1 MRFDVCAHTYD
12 EHAGPQRFF
21 AECVAQFIGA
31 KPAENI
37 LELGAGT
44 GALTQ
49 WLVEMKNAS
58 GQPTPNP
65 SQEGIAS
72 KGAGGPTSTAASN
85 GRRSVPLLGGAGG
98 GSAANSNAP
107 LLATDASP
115 TMIERGRLAVPQAQW
130 SVLDAFSQ
138 PLPIA
143 ALQVSSGLL
152 HWANDPSATLA
163 RWKNFLPPGGRMVHA
178 VPCEPCLKEWRAL
191 VPESPVP
198 WRSEA
203 EWLKIFE
210 RAGLR
215 VARSQSWRH
224 NAVCSS
230 ALEMVRGL
238 HRTGVTG
245 RVRVGPA
252 RLRQAL
258 REYDARHHTAG
269 GVQATWAWLAIEAA

>member
-21 AECVAQFIGA
+21 AERVAQFIGV
-31 KPAENI
+31 KPQESI

-49 WLVEMKNAS
+49 WL
-58 GQPTPNP
+58 
-65 SQEGIAS
+65 
-72 KGAGGPTSTAASN
+72 N
-85 GRRSVPLLGGAGG
+85 GKSV
-98 GSAANSNAP
+98 
-107 LLATDASP
+107 LATDASS
-115 TMIERGRLAVPQAQW
+115 MMVERGRATAPQARW
-130 SVLDAFSQ
+130 SVLDAFNQ

-152 HWANDPSATLA
+152 HWANDPSAMLA
-163 RWKNFLPPGGRMVHA
+163 RWRTFLAAGGRMVHA

-198 WRSEA
+198 WRSET

-210 RAGLR
+210 RAGLH
-215 VARSQSWRH
+215 VTRSQSWTH
-224 NAVCSS
+224 NAICGS
-230 ALEMVRGL
+230 ALEMVRGF

-258 REYDARHHTAG
+258 REYDARHQVPG
-269 GVQATWAWLAIEAA
+269 GVQATWAWLAVEGKPV

>member
-21 AECVAQFIGA
+21 AERVARFIGA
-31 KPAENI
+31 RQAEKI

-44 GALTQ
+44 GALTR
-49 WLVEMKNAS
+49 WLA
-58 GQPTPNP
+58 
-65 SQEGIAS
+65 
-72 KGAGGPTSTAASN
+72 GA
-85 GRRSVPLLGGAGG
+85 RSSS
-98 GSAANSNAP
+98 SARLVSSIDAHAELELCAP
-107 LLATDASP
+107 ILATDASP
-115 TMIERGRLAVPQAQW
+115 TMVRRGGIAVPQVQW
-130 SVLDAFSQ
+130 SVLNAFKQ
-138 PLPIA
+138 PLPVT

-152 HWANDPSATLA
+152 HWANDPAATLA
-163 RWKNFLPPGGRMVHA
+163 RWKTFLPPGGRMVHA
-178 VPCEPCLKEWRAL
+178 IPCEPCLAEWRAF

-215 VARSQSWRH
+215 VIRSQSWTH
-224 NAVCSS
+224 AAVCDS
-230 ALEMVRGL
+230 ALAMVRGF

-258 REYDARHHTAG
+258 RYYDAIHRVAG
-269 GVQATWAWLAIEAA
+269 GVKATWAWLAVEAVTI

>member
-21 AECVAQFIGA
+21 AERVAQFIGA
-31 KPAENI
+31 RSTENI

-49 WLVEMKNAS
+49 CLTGAS
-58 GQPTPNP
+58 
-65 SQEGIAS
+65 I
-72 KGAGGPTSTAASN
+72 
-85 GRRSVPLLGGAGG
+85 
-98 GSAANSNAP
+98 
-107 LLATDASP
+107 LATDAST
-115 TMIERGRLAVPQAQW
+115 TMVERGRIAVPEARW

-138 PLPIA
+138 PLPVA

-152 HWANDPSATLA
+152 HWADDPAAMLA
-163 RWKNFLPPGGRMVHA
+163 RWKTFLTSGGRMVHA

-198 WRSEA
+198 WRNEG

-215 VARSQSWRH
+215 VTRSQSWTHR
-224 NAVCSS
+224 AVCGS
-230 ALEMVRGL
+230 ALEMVRGF

-252 RLRQAL
+252 RLRHAL
-258 REYDARHHTAG
+258 REYDALHCLAG
-269 GVQATWAWLAIEAA
+269 GVEATWVWLAIEAS